1 VQTHTETTPTPNNQ
15 LNTSTT
21 TTTNKLATLKPVST
35 SITLML
41 AKRDGMPVGNSN
53 GQQSAASTTA
63 SENSKK
69 KQIYCQICR
78 Q

>member
-1 VQTHTETTPTPNNQ
+1 VQVFVGTAGNDTSKNQMNEVYNVQTHTETTPTPNNQ

-53 GQQSAASTTA
+53 GQ
-63 SENSKK
+63 
-69 KQIYCQICR
+69 
-78 Q
+78 